1 MNKGKIAELYKQAH
15 REHRQEY
22 FSSDIDP
29 TVKSVSVTRYFD
41 HELFAELLI
50 KECAEKANAI
60 ALDIKFDSEL
70 DARKYVGDSI
80 LKSFGV
86 EE

>member
-1 MNKGKIAELYKQAH
+1 MNERIKELAEESGMTQYVAANNKYLE
-15 REHRQEY
+15 R
-22 FSSDIDP
+22 
-29 TVKSVSVTRYFD
+29 
-41 HELFAELLI
+41 FAELLI
-50 KECAEKANAI
+50 KKCAEKANAI

-86 EE
+86 E

>member
-1 MNKGKIAELYKQAH
+1 MTGAGALYLYVFAE
-15 REHRQEY
+15 
-22 FSSDIDP
+22 
-29 TVKSVSVTRYFD
+29 T
-41 HELFAELLI
+41 FAELI
-50 KECAEKANAI
+50 VRECAKKANAI

-86 EE
+86 ES